1 MHAGAPAPQINP
13 NNNAFVPQL
22 VEQDKTAAS
31 IRKVTKI
38 MRQSLPP
45 KAKISTNSKEMI
57 QKCVS
62 KFKNI
67 ITSKANEHCLREYRK
82 VVKAEDILWAMK
94 SLGFD
99 NYDKAFTH
107 YLKNYRD
114 NGLGPGPGPKEPPV
128 EIPKPILTSP
138 HVETFVGL
146 NTPTNPN
153 PIIETFD
160 AVDMDEACANLGDL
174 DVGSLD
180 NAASTSFDVSN
191 FFNFDGFVD
200 NAESTS
206 FDVSTYFNFDG
217 FDERYDN

>member
-1 MHAGAPAPQINP
+1 MHAGALAPQINP
-13 NNNAFVPQL
+13 NHNAFVPQL
-22 VEQDKTAAS
+22 VEQDKNAAP

-45 KAKISTNSKEMI
+45 KAKISTNSKNMI

-82 VVKAEDILWAMK
+82 VVKGEDILWAMK

-99 NYDKAFTH
+99 NYDRAFTH

-114 NGLGPGPGPKEPPV
+114 NGHGHGPKEPHV
-128 EIPKPILTSP
+128 EIPKPILPSQQ
-138 HVETFVGL
+138 VEAYVGL
-146 NTPTNPN
+146 NTPTNPS

-160 AVDMDEACANLGDL
+160 AVDMDEAWANLGDL
-174 DVGSLD
+174 DVVDSLD
-180 NAASTSFDVSN
+180 NAASTSFDVS
-191 FFNFDGFVD
+191 
-200 NAESTS
+200 
-206 FDVSTYFNFDG
+206 TYFNFDE
-217 FDERYDN
+217 FDERDD